1 MSGIYIPNAPSTS
14 LQIAAPMINLAR
26 LIGNFGNTQQSA
38 ELTPTNYIRSTV
50 SAQNNYSAVITSV
63 FKTINGSLI
72 PKPLS
77 APELLRWQDMAD
89 EEVQTSNSSIK
100 PPAFFRCDNDLHEN
114 YLNKF
119 EKHANEHAAANHF
132 QIFLKHISP
141 LLRFFLKGV
150 QDETLSTILF
160 GPVSKW
166 IWFELTALIYWLL
179 KLFNQ

>member
-50 SAQNNYSAVITSV
+50 SAPNSVSTVITSIL
-63 FKTINGSLI
+63 KTMNGSLI

-89 EEVQTSNSSIK
+89 EEVQKSNSSIK
-100 PPAFFRCDNDLHEN
+100 SPIFFRYDNDLNEN
-114 YLNKF
+114 SFNSFKQNSD
-119 EKHANEHAAANHF
+119 KRTASDHF
-132 QIFLKHISP
+132 KILLKHVSSF
-141 LLRFFLKGV
+141 LRFFLERIR
-150 QDETLSTILF
+150 DEMLSLVIF
-160 GPVSKW
+160 GPIATALLFK
-166 IWFELTALIYWLL
+166 LTPLIYWLS
-179 KLFNQ
+179 KLFN